1 VNEPVVVLT
10 DLGLAILGGWLGWR
24 LWREAGG
31 KMLPKAGAVLL
42 GGLASAAFWGAIFHA
57 FFPEDTATLAGF
69 IAWIPVAL
77 SILVVAA
84 TLLELALRILA
95 PWVEQAVRRAI
106 VAIYAVAFVG
116 TVLLVDE
123 SFSTIVR
130 FYGPAL
136 LLFLI
141 AALWQAIRSGSR
153 GWMLIAAAFI
163 VSAGAAVLQQ
173 AQVSLHPVY
182 FDHNAV
188 YHAVQAVAVVL
199 LYFGFRRSPDA
210 SPLTARS

>member
-1 VNEPVVVLT
+1 
-10 DLGLAILGGWLGWR
+10 
-24 LWREAGG
+24 
-31 KMLPKAGAVLL
+31 MLPKAGAVLL

-69 IAWIPVAL
+69 IAWIPVVL

-95 PWVEQAVRRAI
+95 PWLGQAVRRAI

-141 AALWQAIRSGSR
+141 AALWRAIRSGSR

-210 SPLTARS
+210 SSLTARS